1 MRTFASPAP
10 PDHTRIEDAERR
22 ALRAQARA
30 MPEEA
35 AFICETLR
43 LARLC
48 PRAICRK
55 ADRCRGDKRMCLDSR
70 GEAAPDE
77 VFAFAVELARARQD
91 GEPAEEVEI
100 SYELEALAHR
110 CWVAALEAR
119 VRRDEG

>member
-1 MRTFASPAP
+1 
-10 PDHTRIEDAERR
+10 
-22 ALRAQARA
+22 

-55 ADRCRGDKRMCLDSR
+55 ADRCRGHARMCLDSR

-77 VFAFAVELARARQD
+77 VFALAVELAQARQD
-91 GEPAEEVEI
+91 GEPADEVAAN
-100 SYELEALAHR
+100 YPDEALAWR
-110 CWVAALEAR
+110 CWIAGLDAA
-119 VRRDEG
+119 RR